1 MRFDIPDDKT
11 LVYTMTMP
19 IRWGDMDVMGH
30 VNNTVYFRY
39 MEIIR
44 LEWMMATGVP
54 ANPKGLGPVI
64 VNAFCN
70 FQSELRFPGEVL
82 ARLYTA
88 GVGRTSFDTY
98 TLLSRTDD
106 PDTIYASGGSRVVW
120 VDFPQ
125 RKSAPLPD
133 RLRQLLMPP
142 AAQGTPVENTP

>member
-1 MRFDIPDDKT
+1 MRFEIPEQKN

-30 VNNTVYFRY
+30 VNNTIYFRY

-44 LEWMMATGVP
+44 LEWMLAAGVP

-70 FQSELRFPGEVL
+70 FQAELKFPGEVL
-82 ARLYTA
+82 ARLYTTH
-88 GVGRTSFDTY
+88 VGRTSFDTY

-125 RKSAPLPD
+125 GKSAPVPD
-133 RLRQLLMPP
+133 MLRALLTKKSSP
-142 AAQGTPVENTP
+142 TIT

>member
-133 RLRQLLMPP
+133 RLRQLLLPP

>member
-1 MRFDIPDDKT
+1 MRFEIPEQKQLVHT
-11 LVYTMTMP
+11 LTLP

-30 VNNTVYFRY
+30 VNNTLYFRY

-44 LEWMMATGVP
+44 LEWMLASGVP
-54 ANPKGLGPVI
+54 ANPKGMGPVI

-70 FQSELRFPGEVL
+70 FQIELSFPGDVL
-82 ARLYTA
+82 ARLYTTD
-88 GVGRTSFDTY
+88 VGRTSFDTY

-120 VDFPQ
+120 VDFPR

-133 RLRQLLMPP
+133 MLRALLT
-142 AAQGTPVENTP
+142 QGSQPTNA

>member
-11 LVYTMTMP
+11 LVHTMTIP

-30 VNNTVYFRY
+30 VNNTLYFRF

-44 LEWMMATGVP
+44 LEWLRATGVP

-64 VNAFCN
+64 INAFCS
-70 FQSELRFPGEVL
+70 FHVELNYPGDVL

-88 GVGRTSFDTY
+88 GAGRTSFDTY
-98 TLLSRTDD
+98 TLLGRTDD

-125 RKSAPLPD
+125 RKSVPLPD
-133 RLRQLLMPP
+133 MLRALISP
-142 AAQGTPVENTP
+142 APKTAA

>member
-1 MRFDIPDDKT
+1 MRFEIPEQKQ
-11 LVYTMTMP
+11 LVHSMTML

-30 VNNTVYFRY
+30 VNNTIYFRF

-44 LEWMMATGVP
+44 LEWLRETGVP
-54 ANPKGLGPVI
+54 ANPEGLGPVI

-70 FQSELRFPGEVL
+70 FQTELRYPGEVL
-82 ARLYTA
+82 ARLYTTD
-88 GVGRTSFDTY
+88 VGRSSFDTY

-120 VDFPQ
+120 VDFPR

-133 RLRQLLMPP
+133 KLRELLTQH
-142 AAQGTPVENTP
+142 ADSN

>member
-1 MRFDIPDDKT
+1 MMRFDIPEQKN

-30 VNNTVYFRY
+30 VNNTLYFRY

-44 LEWMMATGVP
+44 LEWMLAAGVP

-70 FQSELRFPGEVL
+70 FQTELSFPGEVL

-125 RKSAPLPD
+125 RKSVPLPD
-133 RLRQLLMPP
+133 MLRALLTQ
-142 AAQGTPVENTP
+142 ASTSTNT

>member
-1 MRFDIPDDKT
+1 MRFEIPEQKQLVHSLT
-11 LVYTMTMP
+11 LP

-30 VNNTVYFRY
+30 VNNTIYFRY

-44 LEWMMATGVP
+44 LEWLRETGVP
-54 ANPKGLGPVI
+54 ANPEGLGPVI

-70 FQSELRFPGEVL
+70 FQIELKYPGEVL
-82 ARLYTA
+82 ARLYTTD
-88 GVGRTSFDTY
+88 VGRTSFDTY

-120 VDFPQ
+120 VDFPR

-133 RLRQLLMPP
+133 RLRELLTQH
-142 AAQGTPVENTP
+142 ADSN

>member
-1 MRFDIPDDKT
+1 MRFEIPEQKQLVHT
-11 LVYTMTMP
+11 LTLP

-30 VNNTVYFRY
+30 VNNTIYFRY

-44 LEWMMATGVP
+44 LEWLRETGVP
-54 ANPKGLGPVI
+54 ANPEGLGPVI

-70 FQSELRFPGEVL
+70 FQIELKYPGEVL
-82 ARLYTA
+82 ARLYTTD
-88 GVGRTSFDTY
+88 VGHTSFDTY

-120 VDFPQ
+120 VDFPR

-133 RLRQLLMPP
+133 KLRELLTQH
-142 AAQGTPVENTP
+142 ADSN

>member
-1 MRFDIPDDKT
+1 MRFEIPEQKQLVHT
-11 LVYTMTMP
+11 LTLP

-30 VNNTVYFRY
+30 VNNTIYFRY

-44 LEWMMATGVP
+44 LEWLRETGVP
-54 ANPKGLGPVI
+54 ANPAGLGPVI

-70 FQSELRFPGEVL
+70 FQIKLKYPGEVL
-82 ARLYTA
+82 ARLYTTD
-88 GVGRTSFDTY
+88 VGRTSFDTY

-120 VDFPQ
+120 VDFPR

-133 RLRQLLMPP
+133 RLRELLTQH
-142 AAQGTPVENTP
+142 ADSN

>member
-1 MRFDIPDDKT
+1 MRFDIPEQKDLN
-11 LVYTMTMP
+11 LVHTMAIP
-19 IRWGDMDVMGH
+19 IRWGDMDMMGH

-44 LEWMMATGVP
+44 LEWMRAAGVP
-54 ANPKGLGPVI
+54 ANPNGFGPVI

-70 FQSELRFPGEVL
+70 FQTELTYPGEVL

-88 GVGRTSFDTY
+88 DVGRTSFDTY

-120 VDFPQ
+120 VDFPK
-125 RKSAPLPD
+125 RKSVPLPEM
-133 RLRQLLMPP
+133 LRALLTSGP
-142 AAQGTPVENTP
+142 AATLR

>member
-11 LVYTMTMP
+11 LVHTMTIP

-30 VNNTVYFRY
+30 VNNTLYFRF

-44 LEWMMATGVP
+44 LEWLRATGVP

-64 VNAFCN
+64 INAFCN
-70 FQSELRFPGEVL
+70 FHVELNYPGDVL

-88 GVGRTSFDTY
+88 GAGRTSFDTY
-98 TLLSRTDD
+98 TLLGRIDD

-125 RKSAPLPD
+125 RKSVPLPEM
-133 RLRQLLMPP
+133 LRALISP
-142 AAQGTPVENTP
+142 APKTAA

>member
-1 MRFDIPDDKT
+1 MRFEIPEQKQLVHT
-11 LVYTMTMP
+11 LTLP

-30 VNNTVYFRY
+30 VNNTIYFRY

-44 LEWMMATGVP
+44 LEWLRETGVP
-54 ANPKGLGPVI
+54 ANTAGLGPVI

-70 FQSELRFPGEVL
+70 FQIELKYPGEVL
-82 ARLYTA
+82 ARLYTTD
-88 GVGRTSFDTY
+88 VGRTSFDTY

-120 VDFPQ
+120 VDFPR

-133 RLRQLLMPP
+133 RLRELLTQH
-142 AAQGTPVENTP
+142 ADSN

>member
-1 MRFDIPDDKT
+1 MRFEIPEQKQ
-11 LVYTMTMP
+11 LVHSMTMH

-30 VNNTVYFRY
+30 VNNTIYFRF

-44 LEWMMATGVP
+44 LEWLRDTGVP
-54 ANPKGLGPVI
+54 ANPEGLGPVI

-70 FQSELRFPGEVL
+70 FQTELRYPGEVL
-82 ARLYTA
+82 ARLYTTD
-88 GVGRTSFDTY
+88 VGRSSFDTY

-120 VDFPQ
+120 VDFPR

-133 RLRQLLMPP
+133 KLRELLTQH
-142 AAQGTPVENTP
+142 ADSN

>member
-11 LVYTMTMP
+11 LVRTMTIP

-30 VNNTVYFRY
+30 VNNTLYFRF

-44 LEWMMATGVP
+44 LEWLRATGVP

-70 FQSELRFPGEVL
+70 FHVELNYPGDVL

-88 GVGRTSFDTY
+88 GAGRTSFDTY
-98 TLLSRTDD
+98 TLLGRTDD

-125 RKSAPLPD
+125 RKSVPLPD
-133 RLRQLLMPP
+133 MLRALISP
-142 AAQGTPVENTP
+142 APKTAA